1 MTARQPASGANDHAA
16 ERDAHTLRA
25 ERVAVSVGFGII
37 ALLLFCQAL
46 AMSETVAV
54 LSPRTAWAILF
65 AAIPILVF
73 GLLAF
78 TARPVRLRATLRH
91 ARASRR
97 WADHR
102 CPGCSHPMP
111 PQRFDG
117 PCPECGEA
125 FRPPSLPTTHRDRGV
140 RHLVIAVA
148 TAALVSLAW
157 LAADRAS
164 FDAEVAVNPS
174 VRHARPRW
182 WPARNAGF
190 VHLPGSGVTAHD

>member
-78 TARPVRLRATLRH
+78 TARPVRLRATLRTLGH
-91 ARASRR
+91 RDGGPTTAAPAARIRCRR
-97 WADHR
+97 SVSTAPAPSAARRSVRRR
-102 CPGCSHPMP
+102 CPRRTAIAGSDISSSRLQP
-111 PQRFDG
+111 P
-117 PCPECGEA
+117 P
-125 FRPPSLPTTHRDRGV
+125 
-140 RHLVIAVA
+140 
-148 TAALVSLAW
+148 
-157 LAADRAS
+157 
-164 FDAEVAVNPS
+164 
-174 VRHARPRW
+174 
-182 WPARNAGF
+182 
-190 VHLPGSGVTAHD
+190 